1 MTAGGAGL
9 RVWSGMERNK
19 EREQSHAGGGGVTL
33 LPLLGFALDDARRL
47 LGNQTPRQ
55 VCS

>member
-19 EREQSHAGGGGVTL
+19 EREQSHAGGGVTL